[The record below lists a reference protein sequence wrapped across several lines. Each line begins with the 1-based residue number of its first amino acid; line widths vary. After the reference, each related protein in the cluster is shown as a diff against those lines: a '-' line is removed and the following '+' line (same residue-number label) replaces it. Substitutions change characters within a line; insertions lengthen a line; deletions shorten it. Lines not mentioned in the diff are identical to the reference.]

1 MKCSVQSTPYPSQCD
16 GVEQY
21 NGRTEP
27 LDLNQEESKCIP
39 PDFHP
44 CALWLGRSVFW
55 KCDEI
60 QNKFSQDELDSI
72 AKEKWSVA
80 TGQKRD
86 SLARRFRDE
95 IGFFSPEVCL
105 FQFVQNIKD
114 EYNPVTGFAF
124 GEDSLK
130 VINPYSSPKPIFN
143 IYRNQKK
150 WKIA

>member
-1 MKCSVQSTPYPSQCD
+1 PYPSQCD

-60 QNKFSQDELDSI
+60 QNKFSQDE
-72 AKEKWSVA
+72 
-80 TGQKRD
+80 
-86 SLARRFRDE
+86 
-95 IGFFSPEVCL
+95 
-105 FQFVQNIKD
+105 
-114 EYNPVTGFAF
+114 
-124 GEDSLK
+124 
-130 VINPYSSPKPIFN
+130 
-143 IYRNQKK
+143 
-150 WKIA
+150 